1 MAEVVAGLL
10 TSGIVKIAV
19 DKLSSALKEQANL
32 AWNFNDNVEDMKNTM
47 ESMVAVF
54 KDAEKQ
60 SVKNESARLW
70 LKRLKHAALRI
81 SDMMDDYQDTTTEVR
96 N

>member
-1 MAEVVAGLL
+1 MAEVVAGWL
-10 TSGIVKIAV
+10 TSAFVKIAV
-19 DKLSSALKEQANL
+19 DKLSSALKDQANL
-32 AWNFNDNVEDMKNTM
+32 ALNFNDDLKDMKDTM
-47 ESMVAVF
+47 ESMVALF

-81 SDMMDDYQDTTTEVR
+81 SDMMDDHQDTTKVR